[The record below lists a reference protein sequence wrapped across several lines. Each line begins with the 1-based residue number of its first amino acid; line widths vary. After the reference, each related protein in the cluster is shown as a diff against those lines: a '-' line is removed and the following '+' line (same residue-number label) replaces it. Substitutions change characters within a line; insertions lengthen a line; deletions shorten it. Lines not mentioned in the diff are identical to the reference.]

1 MQWTRD
7 LYDYEASPPP
17 GSWERISFEL
27 DNDISDLRKNLK
39 EVEETPPPAV
49 WSAVQKE
56 LQGKEPVKVISIP
69 WYTKTSNW
77 VAAAAITGILFLAYY
92 LINERN
98 DFKPAELA
106 TSIQSPE
113 STSLAGKNKIPT
125 DITIVPAPPSQPEPA
140 RQEDSA
146 TNLQPQ
152 TILELSLPSASK
164 TNHETQR
171 PAMVLAK
178 LDAVATTEGIS
189 IPRRLD
195 NNRDYN
201 KMKSVQFDDGNYI
214 HIVSSEGNTTRLSYK
229 LQEMIPAIRN
239 DVDNSRLN
247 QWKSK
252 LQASAF
258 IPAGANFFDIADMVK
273 MLSDQ

>member
-27 DNDISDLRKNLK
+27 DNDISDLRKSLK

-56 LQGKEPVKVISIP
+56 LQGEEPVKVINIP

-92 LINERN
+92 LMNERN

-125 DITIVPAPPSQPEPA
+125 DVTIVPPAPVQSAPA
-140 RQEDSA
+140 EQKDSA

-152 TILELSLPSASK
+152 TILELSLPAASK
-164 TNHETQR
+164 TSHETHR

-178 LDAVATTEGIS
+178 LDAVATTAGIS
-189 IPRRLD
+189 IPQRLD

-252 LQASAF
+252 LQSSAF

-273 MLSDQ
+273 MLADQ

>member
-7 LYDYEASPPP
+7 LYHYEASPPP

-27 DNDISDLRKNLK
+27 DNNISDLRKNLK

-49 WSAVQKE
+49 WSALQKE
-56 LQGKEPVKVISIP
+56 LHGEEPARVVSIP
-69 WYTKTSNW
+69 WYRKTSNW

-92 LINERN
+92 LMNERN

-113 STSLAGKNKIPT
+113 STSLAGKSKIT
-125 DITIVPAPPSQPEPA
+125 TEVTIVPPAPAQPAPA
-140 RQEDSA
+140 APKDSA

-152 TILELSLPSASK
+152 TIIELSLPSADK
-164 TNHETQR
+164 TYHETHR

-178 LDAVATTEGIS
+178 LDEGAMPDGIS
-189 IPRRLD
+189 IPQHLD

-239 DVDNSRLN
+239 DVDNPRLN

-252 LQASAF
+252 LQSSAF

-273 MLSDQ
+273 MLADQ

>member
-27 DNDISDLRKNLK
+27 DNNISALRKSLK
-39 EVEETPPPAV
+39 EVEETPPTAV
-49 WSAVQKE
+49 WSALQKE
-56 LQGKEPVKVISIP
+56 LHGEEPAKVISIP
-69 WYTKTSNW
+69 WYAKISNW
-77 VAAAAITGILFLAYY
+77 VAAAAITGILFMAYF
-92 LINERN
+92 LTNNRN
-98 DFKPAELA
+98 DFKPSELA

-113 STSLAGKNKIPT
+113 STSLAGKNKIPV
-125 DITIVPAPPSQPEPA
+125 DNTIVPPAPVRSASAGQK
-140 RQEDSA
+140 DSA

-164 TNHETQR
+164 SDHETHR
-171 PAMVLAK
+171 PAMILAK
-178 LDAVATTEGIS
+178 IEADATPDGFS
-189 IPRRLD
+189 IPHRLD
-195 NNRDYN
+195 DNRDYN

-252 LQASAF
+252 LQSSAF
-258 IPAGANFFDIADMVK
+258 IPASANFFDIADMVK

>member
-7 LYDYEASPPP
+7 LYHYEASPPP

-27 DNDISDLRKNLK
+27 DNNISDLRKNLK

-49 WSAVQKE
+49 WSALQKE
-56 LQGKEPVKVISIP
+56 LHGEEPARVVSIP
-69 WYTKTSNW
+69 WYRKTSNW

-92 LINERN
+92 LMNERN

-113 STSLAGKNKIPT
+113 STSLAGKSKIT
-125 DITIVPAPPSQPEPA
+125 TEVTIVLPAPAQPAPA
-140 RQEDSA
+140 APKDSA
-146 TNLQPQ
+146 ANLLPQ
-152 TILELSLPSASK
+152 TIINLRLPSSGKTYHAS
-164 TNHETQR
+164 QW
-171 PAMVLAK
+171 PAMALAMTAAGAIRDRIF
-178 LDAVATTEGIS
+178 LLNVFY
-189 IPRRLD
+189 

-239 DVDNSRLN
+239 DVDNPRLN

-252 LQASAF
+252 LQSSAF

-273 MLSDQ
+273 MLADQ